1 MLLQS
6 FNLVLLKTLAVQFF
20 EYSVLVLVFF
30 SLLVLISN
38 VKNRV
43 KKLKVIRIK
52 SIS

>member
-1 MLLQS
+1 MLIQS
-6 FNLVLLKTLAVQFF
+6 FNLVFLKTLAVQFF
-20 EYSVLVLVFF
+20 EYSVLVLALF

-38 VKNRV
+38 LRNRV

>member
-1 MLLQS
+1 MLIQS
-6 FNLVLLKTLAVQFF
+6 FNLVLLKTLAFQFF
-20 EYSVLVLVFF
+20 EYSVLVLVLF

-43 KKLKVIRIK
+43 KKLKVVKIK